1 MSQGGASSKKGKKP
15 PKKEGEQLG
24 LIVYNPQAKQAE
36 QSKRTVDETKVLASK
51 IGLNVDNGVFDKV
64 PTDFLYSTLED
75 VGKLINEYGVDA
87 SVLVN
92 NVVLRNGSSSYGST
106 SGGLSSNI
114 NLYAGWYT
122 NLNAFKKSYE
132 HDIKE
137 KFHPKGDYR
146 DVFVHEMAHRI
157 EGALGNKAGFS
168 GVFPSGK
175 DVGKGW
181 GAIGGAM
188 FGNSAT
194 ADLIQTAIKNIK
206 KTAYGK
212 GKHNYEL
219 REAISGYCVRLTD
232 KRKWSETFAEALT
245 DYNRN
250 GAGANPLSIEI
261 ARLAKE
267 YLDGWKIKI

>member
-1 MSQGGASSKKGKKP
+1 MSQGGASSKKEKE
-15 PKKEGEQLG
+15 PKTKEGEQLG
-24 LIVYNPQAKQAE
+24 LIVYNPQAKQEE
-36 QSKRTVDETKVLASK
+36 QSKKTVDETKALASK
-51 IGLNVDNGVFDKV
+51 IGLNVDNSVFDKV
-64 PTDFLYSTLED
+64 PTDFLYSTLEEA
-75 VGKLINEYGVDA
+75 GKLINEYGVDA
-87 SVLVN
+87 SELVN
-92 NVVLRNGSSSYGST
+92 RVTMFKGSSSYGST
-106 SGGLSSNI
+106 SGGLKGNI
-114 NLYAGWYT
+114 NLYDGWYT

-146 DVFVHEMAHRI
+146 DVLVHEMAHRI

-168 GVFPSGK
+168 GAYPSGK
-175 DVGKGW
+175 NVGKGW
-181 GAIGGAM
+181 SSIMSAM
-188 FGNSAT
+188 YGNSAT
-194 ADLIQTAIKNIK
+194 SDLIQTAIKNIK

-219 REAISGYCVRLTD
+219 REAISRYCVRYDD

-267 YLDGWKIKI
+267 YLDGWKINK